1 METTY
6 IINRRFYDERR
17 AGEVNEESETGTTPE
32 DIERRSKDRRDGK
45 TYPQTFV
52 LSSESELQSCLCSRH
67 VLYECDFFATFDEN
81 YYVTKLCVVH

>member
-17 AGEVNEESETGTTPE
+17 AGDVNEGSATEKTLEET
-32 DIERRSKDRRDGK
+32 ERRSKDRRDGK
-45 TYPQTFV
+45 IHPQTFV
-52 LSSESELQSCLCSRH
+52 LSSEFELQSCLCSRH